1 MTHTV
6 PLINKMVATP
16 RVANDTDALV
26 VFVPAMYDE
35 VGLVVIVMLPVV
47 LLKMDTTSPVA
58 NVLFGTTIEPLVPTP
73 INLPTSVVTSVY
85 EVVLSDPDCG
95 MLR

>member
-1 MTHTV
+1 MTQTV
-6 PLINKMVATP
+6 PLINKIVATP

-58 NVLFGTTIEPLVPTP
+58 N
-73 INLPTSVVTSVY
+73 
-85 EVVLSDPDCG
+85 
-95 MLR
+95 RRR